1 MYPGLEGSEINH
13 KRSYCSDGV
22 KQRPSKIQ
30 LMAVGGQIQT
40 IEEDLPSWPQPLG
53 IFTGGTTFNPDIF
66 LETLR
71 KMYDELVLKRESGGA
86 LSMEY
91 AAFATLLKKRL
102 KIFDEKDGPAALFE
116 LYRALV
122 LKPNRKELVVERDS
136 IRYLRVDC
144 LREGSLSGSGGG
156 GDGGGDS
163 SGSGGSNSGS
173 SDSGGGGSSSSSD
186 PSDHD
191 SELHAI

>member
-1 MYPGLEGSEINH
+1 
-13 KRSYCSDGV
+13 
-22 KQRPSKIQ
+22 
-30 LMAVGGQIQT
+30 
-40 IEEDLPSWPQPLG
+40 
-53 IFTGGTTFNPDIF
+53 
-66 LETLR
+66 
-71 KMYDELVLKRESGGA
+71 MYDELVLKRESGGA

-122 LKPNRKELVVERDS
+122 LKPNREELVVERDG
-136 IRYLRVDC
+136 IRYLHVDC
-144 LREGSLSGSGGG
+144 LGEGSLSGSGGG

-163 SGSGGSNSGS
+163 SGSGGGNSGS
-173 SDSGGGGSSSSSD
+173 GDSGGSGGGGGGGGSD

-191 SELHAI
+191 GEPHAI